1 MASADTDDRIAA
13 AELYAWA
20 YDAIRRRR
28 DDLAARV
35 SRGDTRDQ
43 AREGRPILG
52 VASDRCV
59 PAARSPRARA
69 TAATVTA
76 GSSSTPHRGTTSPL
90 ITASHNTGLQGDEVR
105 SYDCDYVIVAGRFGG
120 CSAVERTHPS
130 LARLGSEIAG

>member
-1 MASADTDDRIAA
+1 MSC
-13 AELYAWA
+13 ELRSYRLRSTTGARSPSSRPPFWPA
-20 YDAIRRRR
+20 PTPTIGLPPQGYTCGLATAIRPRR

-35 SRGDTRDQ
+35 SRGETRDDQ
-43 AREGRPILG
+43 ARKGRPILG

-90 ITASHNTGLQGDEVR
+90 ITAGHNAGLPVTR
-105 SYDCDYVIVAGRFGG
+105 
-120 CSAVERTHPS
+120 
-130 LARLGSEIAG
+130 